1 VERCVRRRGANRVGD
16 VPVSVAHGYDVR
28 SSTAAHD
35 NAVADV
41 HIHGD
46 GDPIADRHPVA
57 HSHGDA
63 VCDDNPSSHAIADGD
78 AYSHAN
84 THDAAI
90 THANTHDAAAHVHA
104 DCDADS
110 NRHAL
115 AHVSAVTS
123 ASLTVQVPCMKERN
137 YGD

>member
-41 HIHGD
+41 HSH

-63 VCDDNPSSHAIADGD
+63 VSDDNPYSRAIADG
-78 AYSHAN
+78 A
-84 THDAAI
+84 
-90 THANTHDAAAHVHA
+90 AAAHVHA

-110 NRHAL
+110 NRNAL
-115 AHVSAVTS
+115 AHVSAVNS
-123 ASLTVQVPCMKERN
+123 SSLTVQLQ
-137 YGD
+137 